1 MTEAP
6 IRTAMI
12 EANGLQ
18 FEVDIC
24 GDGDKFALLLHG
36 FPESKYSWRAQMPLL
51 AALGYT
57 VWAPNLRGY
66 GMSSRPLGKSA
77 YKMAHLL
84 DDVAG
89 LIDAAAERGHK
100 GPTTLM
106 AHDWGGAIGWTF
118 VLKKV
123 RPLERFIV
131 MNLPHPNKFV
141 QAVKGWAQLKKSWYV
156 LFFQIPK
163 LPEWIMTRKRAQA
176 IADAFYNM
184 AVNKERFTDEV
195 LNHYRENAL
204 LPGAMTAMINYYRA
218 AFSDKDNTD
227 TWENPP
233 LVDVPTLMLWGEEDT
248 ALGKELTYGTDT
260 LVQDFTLR
268 YLPGVSHW
276 VQQEAPDAVN
286 AMLEAW
292 ITGKPVPEASYGG
305 VIEPVSAADQLNLEN
320 QEPLQTAA
328 LKTGTAETTGS
339 QT

>member
-1 MTEAP
+1 MVEAP
-6 IRTAMI
+6 IKTAMI

-51 AALGYT
+51 ASLGYT

-66 GMSSRPLGKSA
+66 GMSSRPLGKAA

-89 LIDAAAERGHK
+89 LIDAAAARGHT

-106 AHDWGGAIGWTF
+106 AHDWGGAIAWSF

-163 LPEWIMTRKRAQA
+163 LPEWVMTRKGAKA
-176 IADAFYNM
+176 IGDAFYNM

-195 LNHYRENAL
+195 LSHYRKNAL

-218 AFSDKDNTD
+218 AFGDKDNTD

-233 LVDVPTLMLWGEEDT
+233 LVEVPTLMLWGEEDT

-260 LVQDFTLR
+260 LVQNFTLR

-292 ITGKPVPEASYGG
+292 LTGKPVPEASYGG
-305 VIEPVSAADQLNLEN
+305 IIEPVSTADQMTVEN
-320 QEPLQTAA
+320 QAPTQSEDLAND
-328 LKTGTAETTGS
+328 TAETTG
-339 QT
+339 T